1 MSGLDTRAID
11 IEKLPSEPSPAV
23 QHGFRV
29 FIAEDAFDDAT
40 RRGNT
45 EKDRE
50 VGGILV
56 GDVCK
61 DDGGPYLR
69 IDTTID
75 ALHADEQGTELTFTH
90 ATWEHIHKEMD
101 EKHQGK
107 RIVGWYHTHPGFGIF
122 LSDRDIF
129 IQRSFF
135 NLPYQVA
142 LVYDP
147 KSREHGVFTWRD
159 NEPRRSRRHWVG
171 DHEHIW
177 DGAPQVAPADQPGKT
192 EPEHTAMSKDDVQ
205 APPPLEP
212 DRFSLILTGI
222 LLLAVGGLLGWWL
235 GQRGAA
241 DALDRAQKDLNTQR
255 AAGAQQIIRSLNA
268 ELLGLLRQS
277 LGGEALR
284 RPLDQSI
291 DDIDKGLKAM
301 EGVGAPA
308 AALEDIQ
315 RARRRIFRLRESH
328 LAAEQTLTVLAETAR
343 HGSISPAEVNRV
355 LSVQQA
361 LLAQV
366 CVDVAAALAKTGD
379 TRGARRLLLN
389 AAKIDPAKRSLYEKK
404 IAELEGEE
412 PR

>member
-1 MSGLDTRAID
+1 M
-11 IEKLPSEPSPAV
+11 
-23 QHGFRV
+23 
-29 FIAEDAFDDAT
+29 
-40 RRGNT
+40 
-45 EKDRE
+45 
-50 VGGILV
+50 
-56 GDVCK
+56 
-61 DDGGPYLR
+61 
-69 IDTTID
+69 
-75 ALHADEQGTELTFTH
+75 GTGT
-90 ATWEHIHKEMD
+90 M
-101 EKHQGK
+101 
-107 RIVGWYHTHPGFGIF
+107 
-122 LSDRDIF
+122 
-129 IQRSFF
+129 
-135 NLPYQVA
+135 
-142 LVYDP
+142 
-147 KSREHGVFTWRD
+147 
-159 NEPRRSRRHWVG
+159 
-171 DHEHIW
+171 
-177 DGAPQVAPADQPGKT
+177 
-192 EPEHTAMSKDDVQ
+192 
-205 APPPLEP
+205 
-212 DRFSLILTGI
+212 
-222 LLLAVGGLLGWWL
+222 
-235 GQRGAA
+235 
-241 DALDRAQKDLNTQR
+241 
-255 AAGAQQIIRSLNA
+255 
-268 ELLGLLRQS
+268 LGLLRQS

-284 RPLDQSI
+284 RPLDHRT